1 MHCGKSVRIRSYSGL
16 HFPTFG
22 LTTERYSVSLHIQ
35 SKCGKMRTRI
45 TLNTDTFHAVIVC
58 VIIRSIAITII
69 IIIIVNHMKIC
80 TYVLHS
86 KIYHEPTATCKIINL
101 FRDKIA
107 STYFNQKVINNVQSR
122 YRTNIMELTLA
133 IFNDCFNLKI
143 KRDSFSD
150 RW

>member
-16 HFPTFG
+16 YFPTFG
-22 LTTERYSVSLHIQ
+22 LNTERYSVSLHIQ

-69 IIIIVNHMKIC
+69 INIVNHMKTC

-101 FRDKIA
+101 FRDEIA

>member
-1 MHCGKSVRIRSYSGL
+1 
-16 HFPTFG
+16 
-22 LTTERYSVSLHIQ
+22 
-35 SKCGKMRTRI
+35 MRTRI

-101 FRDKIA
+101 FRDEIA
-107 STYFNQKVINNVQSR
+107 STYFNQKVINNVLSR